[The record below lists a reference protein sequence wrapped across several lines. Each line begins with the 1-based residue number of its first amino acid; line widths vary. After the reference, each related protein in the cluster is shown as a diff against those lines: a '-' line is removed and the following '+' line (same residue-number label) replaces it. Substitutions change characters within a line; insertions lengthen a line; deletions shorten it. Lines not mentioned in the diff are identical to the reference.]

1 MNYTLLTAQDLQ
13 FNQVLDLVKDGNT
26 YDVILTNKEKI
37 FVTKYKSKKEAEE
50 VYQKLIQ
57 CFIDGTY
64 SFEQRAQFLKSNLI
78 H

>member
-1 MNYTLLTAQDLQ
+1 MNYTILTAQDLQ
-13 FNQVLDLVKDGNT
+13 FDQVLDLVKDGNT

-37 FVTKYKSKKEAEE
+37 FVTKYKSKKEA
-50 VYQKLIQ
+50 VKIYQKLIQ

-64 SFEQRAQFLKSNLI
+64 SFEQRAQFLKSNLV